1 MERIAVISDIH
12 GNLEALK
19 KVLSDIETRGIQ
31 KIICLGDVIGKGLH
45 PHECLNLIKENCY
58 VALKGNYCHSILLD
72 STDLAKT
79 SKEEQER
86 ILWCKDKLT
95 KEDIEYIEKMPYC
108 YELYISGR
116 LVRFFHATP
125 ENIYKVI
132 GDIDSIEEHYGLFLP
147 SQNTISTN
155 IADVVVYGHIHMQYL
170 KRMYNRTI
178 MNVGSVGNSIDVF
191 RNKEKDGNI
200 ENTTVANYLILS
212 GSLHSQTREEPF
224 SFEFVSV
231 PYDIEK
237 ELKTN
242 QENIQREAYE
252 EELKNGCYRSMDNVY
267 KMFELNG
274 IDKDKI

>member
-1 MERIAVISDIH
+1 M
-12 GNLEALK
+12 L
-19 KVLSDIETRGIQ
+19 
-31 KIICLGDVIGKGLH
+31 
-45 PHECLNLIKENCY
+45 LNT
-58 VALKGNYCHSILLD
+58 
-72 STDLAKT
+72 TDLAKM
-79 SKEEQER
+79 SKEDQEK

-95 KEDIEYIEKMPYC
+95 KEDMEYIKKMPYC
-108 YELYISGR
+108 YELYMSGR

-132 GDIDSIEEHYGLFLP
+132 GDIEGIEEHYRLFLP
-147 SQNTISTN
+147 SLNTISTN

-178 MNVGSVGNSIDVF
+178 INAGSVGNSIDVF
-191 RNKEKDGNI
+191 RNKEKDGNV

-212 GSLHSQTREEPF
+212 GRLHSQTREEPF

-231 PYDIEK
+231 SYDIEK
-237 ELKTN
+237 ELKIN
-242 QENIQREAYE
+242 QENVQKEAYE
-252 EELKNGCYRSMDNVY
+252 EELKNGCYRNMDSVY